1 MATGF
6 ASALSEGQPAQL
18 DLGEEAVPCLVVG
31 FTGADVVLAPKHR
44 RSRPRTPSR
53 PGLTTYLLI
62 DAGGTLQALKA
73 EVRRGRHRGRA
84 RRHAARP
91 VPPRPAPHL
100 LARPARP
107 ARAPAPGRRPGRA
120 EDHLHARHQRR
131 RPARRAPVVLP
142 RGRPARRRDRARAG
156 QPRDQA
162 TAETVRV
169 TDTDVSLSFI
179 EIEPEDRL
187 ILAQLTFAYH
197 RRRAGQ

>member
-31 FTGADVVLAPKHR
+31 FTGADVVLAP
-44 RSRPRTPSR
+44 SAELPPDALSS
-53 PGLTTYLLI
+53 GLTTYLLI

-73 EVRRGRHRGRA
+73 EVRRAGNDGELVATLLDPFRLGQ
-84 RRHAARP
+84 RRTFS
-91 VPPRPAPHL
+91 
-100 LARPARP
+100 
-107 ARAPAPGRRPGRA
+107 RAP
-120 EDHLHARHQRR
+120 L
-131 RPARRAPVVLP
+131 VLP
-142 RGRPARRRDRARAG
+142 AHLRPLGVESPPKTTFTRDISAGGLRVARQSSY
-156 QPRDQA
+156 QPADVHHVVIGLVQANREIKA
-162 TAETVRV
+162 TAETVRE
-169 TDTDVSLSFI
+169 TDSDVSLSFI